1 MMKQLRNNS
10 VLVEL
15 LWQSEE
21 ETPPGLG
28 ILVLFFPTCRKL
40 Q

>member
-1 MMKQLRNNS
+1 MKQLRNNS
-10 VLVEL
+10 VLVKL

-21 ETPPGLG
+21 ESPLGLG
-28 ILVLFFPTCRKL
+28 ILLLFFPPCRKL